1 MLQLFHVHHVLQ
13 PEQRSE
19 LCKNLECPYRG
30 EALMKVIKV
39 DSSNDQGA
47 DFQPINFKEVFQE
60 LKASVEGRDKKKIV
74 KQIESFKIIDAD
86 DTKTSL

>member
-60 LKASVEGRDKKKIV
+60 LTASVEGKYWQGRDKKYIV
-74 KQIESFKIIDAD
+74 KEYESLSYLF
-86 DTKTSL
+86 

>member
-1 MLQLFHVHHVLQ
+1 MHHVLQ

-39 DSSNDQGA
+39 NDQGD
-47 DFQPINFKEVFQE
+47 DFQPINFKEVFEE
-60 LKASVEGRDKKKIV
+60 LKTCVERTL
-74 KQIESFKIIDAD
+74 ESEE
-86 DTKTSL
+86 

>member
-1 MLQLFHVHHVLQ
+1 MHHVLQ
-13 PEQRSE
+13 PDQRSQ

-47 DFQPINFKEVFQE
+47 DFQPINLTEVFQE
-60 LKASVEGRDKKKIV
+60 LKASVDGEYQKNKV
-74 KQIESFKIIDAD
+74 KRFESLKL
-86 DTKTSL
+86 K